1 MLFDLPVPVLLA
13 IMRLN
18 AMGYEAYTVGGC
30 VRDMLQGV
38 QPHDYDICVSC
49 TPEQTHA
56 CFHDERVIDTGIRHG
71 TVTVLLGGMPLEITT
86 FRTDG
91 KYLDGRH
98 PDTVHFTR
106 SLREDL
112 QRRDFTVN
120 AMAYH
125 PEEGITDLFG
135 GREDLKNRLIRC
147 VGSASERL
155 EEDALR
161 IMRAIRFAA
170 QLDFD
175 IEENTASALHMLR
188 KRLKLVSRER
198 IAEEL
203 RKTAA
208 FPAAAE
214 KLSEFPDILFS
225 ALPDYA
231 PDALHPGLTALACL
245 PGGDS
250 VCGMAAILYRCDE
263 ASLRKCLDSLHLSN
277 AFRDAVF
284 QLARNAGH
292 AFPAEDT
299 AVMLAGMGEEQLKRL
314 LTLQQACGTL
324 SPQEAARRS
333 ARMRSALAAGIPLS
347 LQGLPL
353 RGDDLQRMGYHGEQ
367 LGDKLRELH
376 LMVLR
381 GQLPCDRA
389 ALLSWLT
396 ERH

>member
-188 KRLKLVSRER
+188 ERLKLVSRER

-231 PDALHPGLTALACL
+231 PAHFLGQDTRQVLAEL
-245 PGGDS
+245 GYTPEQ
-250 VCGMAAILYRCDE
+250 IE
-263 ASLRKCLDSLHLSN
+263 A
-277 AFRDAVF
+277 
-284 QLARNAGH
+284 
-292 AFPAEDT
+292 
-299 AVMLAGMGEEQLKRL
+299 MI
-314 LTLQQACGTL
+314 
-324 SPQEAARRS
+324 
-333 ARMRSALAAGIPLS
+333 AAGEATDVTRI
-347 LQGLPL
+347 G
-353 RGDDLQRMGYHGEQ
+353 
-367 LGDKLRELH
+367 
-376 LMVLR
+376 
-381 GQLPCDRA
+381 
-389 ALLSWLT
+389 
-396 ERH
+396 